1 MNGTLPWMLMLMLVS
16 AAAHA
21 QDASPVP
28 DRDTFVGRECA
39 PALMT
44 EAGTDAGGAAF
55 SRAACECSYRH
66 LSDRQTMT
74 RAEFDAA
81 ATLCRAEFEQ
91 DAAGF
96 LEKYR
101 S

>member
-1 MNGTLPWMLMLMLVS
+1 VEW
-16 AAAHA
+16 
-21 QDASPVP
+21 
-28 DRDTFVGRECA
+28 R
-39 PALMT
+39 
-44 EAGTDAGGAAF
+44 

-74 RAEFDAA
+74 RDEFDAA
-81 ATLCRAEFEQ
+81 ATLCRAEFEH
-91 DAAGF
+91 DGAGF

>member
-1 MNGTLPWMLMLMLVS
+1 MNGTILWMLALVG
-16 AAAHA
+16 ATAQA

-28 DRDTFVGRECA
+28 DRETFVERECA
-39 PALMT
+39 PALMR
-44 EAGTDAGGAAF
+44 EAGGEAF
-55 SRAACECSYRH
+55 ARAACECSYRL

-74 RAEFDAA
+74 RDEFDAA
-81 ATLCRAEFEQ
+81 TTLCRAEFEH
-91 DAAGF
+91 DGAGF